1 MTETHDGAAPVPP
14 PAAPRVGAEALIAAL
29 SLAGIAAHLTMRF
42 AFGAPARPSELP
54 LDAVLL
60 FGGAPLVWQILRKL
74 LRRELGADLL
84 AGISI
89 VTAVAMREPLV
100 AAILIL
106 MLSGGETLERF
117 ASRRASSVLDALA
130 RRMPQTAHRKGP
142 GGLVDARIGDVAIG
156 DELVVLPHEL
166 CPVDGVV
173 IDGHGT
179 MDESYLTGEPY
190 EIGKTPGSAVLSGAI
205 NGERALTIRAGKK
218 AADSRYAKIMG
229 VMRDVEVNRPELR
242 RLGDQLAAWYGPLA
256 LAVAAAAWLMSGDPD
271 RFLAVIVVATPC
283 PLLIAIPVAVIGA
296 ISLAAARGIIIKN
309 PLVLERIGRCRTVI
323 LDKTGTL
330 TFGRPSLA
338 EILPAAG
345 FTADSALR
353 LAAGLES
360 YSRHPLA
367 HAVLEASEKAGLAL
381 PSVGEVGE
389 KPGAGL
395 TGTVDGRTIRIT
407 GRKHVPP
414 EIAAGLPLAA
424 PGLECVVLADGRLAA
439 TLRFRDAARPES
451 RPFLAHLSPSHGVT
465 KVMLVS
471 GDREAEVRDLAEK
484 VGIREIHAGQT
495 PEQKVAIVVAETKAA
510 QTLFVGDGIND
521 APALAAATVGVAI
534 GQNSDITSEAAGAVI
549 MTASIAKIDELL
561 HIGERMRTIALQSAV
576 GGMALSALG
585 MILAATGHLPPLEGA
600 VVQEIIDLAAV
611 LNAVR
616 VALPPKGLTDF

>member
-1 MTETHDGAAPVPP
+1 MKTIPIGAKFQM
-14 PAAPRVGAEALIAAL
+14 GAEALTAIL
-29 SLAGIAAHLTMRF
+29 SLVGIGMHLVLRF
-42 AFGAPARPSELP
+42 GFHTPEFLREIP
-54 LDAVLL
+54 LYAILV
-60 FGGAPLVWQILRKL
+60 FGGVRMVWNIIRKL
-74 LRRELGADLL
+74 SHREMDADML

-89 VTAVAMREPLV
+89 ITATAMNQPLV

-106 MLSGGETLERF
+106 MLSGGETLEGF
-117 ASRRASSVLDALA
+117 ATRRASSVLDALA
-130 RRMPQTAHRKGP
+130 KRMPQIAHHKSRS
-142 GGLVDARIGDVAIG
+142 GLIDVPIKDIVIG
-156 DELVVLPHEL
+156 DELIVLPHEL
-166 CPVDGVV
+166 CPVDGIV

-190 EIGKTPGSAVLSGAI
+190 EISKTPGSAVLSGAI
-205 NGERALTIRAGKK
+205 NGERSLTIRADKK
-218 AADSRYAKIMG
+218 ASDSRYAKIMN
-229 VMRDVEVNRPELR
+229 VMRDVEENRPELR

-256 LAVAAAAWLMSGDPD
+256 LVIAIMAWLLKGDPE

-283 PLLIAIPVAVIGA
+283 PLLIAIPVSVIGA

-309 PLVLERIGRCRTVI
+309 PVVMERIGRCRTII

-330 TFGRPSLA
+330 TFGQPSLS
-338 EILPAAG
+338 EILPAKG
-345 FTADSALR
+345 FTADEALR

-367 HAVLEASEKAGLAL
+367 HAVIEASEKSGLAL
-381 PSVGEVGE
+381 PEVGEVSE
-389 KPGAGL
+389 KPGLGL
-395 TGTVDGRTIRIT
+395 SGTVAGRKLRIT

-414 EIAAGLPLAA
+414 EIAAALP
-424 PGLECVVLADGRLAA
+424 PTTTGLECVILIDGALAA
-439 TLRFRDAARPES
+439 TLRFQDAARPES

-484 VGIREIHAGQT
+484 VGIREIYAGQS
-495 PEQKVAIVVAETKAA
+495 PEQKVAIVYAETKSA

-549 MTASIAKIDELL
+549 MTSSIAKIDELL
-561 HIGERMRTIALQSAV
+561 HIGERMRVIALQSAI
-576 GGMALSALG
+576 GGMTLSTIG
-585 MILAATGHLPPLEGA
+585 MVLAATGHLPPLKGA
-600 VVQEIIDLAAV
+600 IIQELIDLAAV

>member
-1 MTETHDGAAPVPP
+1 M
-14 PAAPRVGAEALIAAL
+14 
-29 SLAGIAAHLTMRF
+29 
-42 AFGAPARPSELP
+42 P
-54 LDAVLL
+54 LYAVLL
-60 FGGAPLVWQILRKL
+60 FGGAPLVWQIARKL
-74 LRRELGADLL
+74 ARRELGADML
-84 AGISI
+84 AGVSI
-89 VTAVAMREPLV
+89 VAAVAMREHLV
-100 AAILIL
+100 AAILVL

-130 RRMPQTAHRKGP
+130 RRMPQIAHRKGR
-142 GGLVDARIGDVAIG
+142 GGLVDARIEDVAVG

-173 IDGHGT
+173 VDGHGV

-205 NGERALTIRAGKK
+205 NGERALTIRAGRK

-229 VMRDVEVNRPELR
+229 VMRDVEENRPELR

-256 LAVAAAAWLMSGDPD
+256 LGVAAAAWLVSGDPE

-330 TFGRPSLA
+330 TFGRPSLS
-338 EILPAAG
+338 EIIPAAG
-345 FTADSALR
+345 FTADAALR

-381 PSVGEVGE
+381 PAVDEVGE
-389 KPGAGL
+389 TPGEGL
-395 TGTVDGRTIRIT
+395 TGTADGRRLRIT
-407 GRKHVPP
+407 GRKHVP
-414 EIAAGLPLAA
+414 AALAAALPPAA
-424 PGLECVVLADGRLAA
+424 PGLECVLLADGALAA

-471 GDREAEVRDLAEK
+471 GDREAEVRDLAAK
-484 VGIREIHAGQT
+484 VGIREIHAGRT
-495 PEQKVAIVVAETKAA
+495 PEQKVAIVVAETRTA

-561 HIGERMRTIALQSAV
+561 HIGERMRAIALQSAV

-585 MILAATGHLPPLEGA
+585 MLLAAAGRLPPLEGA
-600 VVQEIIDLAAV
+600 VLQEIIDLAAV